1 MRKYIYLNNGT
12 SDVII
17 SNLEGIMS
25 VGTTSSTVLT
35 LKVYQETSLSNL
47 GVITITHDANVGAHD
62 MKIWILGV
70 IQDLFSSNWK
80 EVAPLQ
86 VPPRAVS
93 SIVYS

>member
-1 MRKYIYLNNGT
+1 MRKYIYLNDGT

-25 VGTTSSTVLT
+25 VGTTSSTILT
-35 LKVYQETSLSNL
+35 LKVYQETALTNL
-47 GVITITHDANVGAHD
+47 GVITITHDANVGGHD
-62 MKIWILGV
+62 MKVWILGV
-70 IQDLFSSNWK
+70 IQNLYSSNWK

-86 VPPRAVS
+86 VPPRAIS

>member
-1 MRKYIYLNNGT
+1 MRKYIYLNDGT

-17 SNLEGIMS
+17 SNIEKIM
-25 VGTTSSTVLT
+25 VVETTSSTELT
-35 LKVYQETSLSNL
+35 LKIFQESNNPSFD
-47 GVITITHDANVGAHD
+47 TIVVTHDANVGAHD
-62 MKIWILGV
+62 MKVWILGV